1 MNDRNLDFDE
11 GYIKFDLTWR
21 KQPLSIRVP
30 TELMAW
36 RDRFYELKQIGY
48 YADLGI
54 GYGNISIK
62 TTAGILISGTQTG
75 NIYPIGKE
83 HFTLVTEYDL
93 RQNRVKCLGPIKAS
107 SESMTHSA
115 VYDADSEIKAIVH
128 GHNLALWRIL
138 KGKVPTT
145 AEDVPYGTPAM
156 AEEIIRLFTKTK
168 VKEEKI
174 IIMAGHEEGI
184 ITFGKD
190 LTEAGNV
197 LLNFLQYVA
206 E

>member
-1 MNDRNLDFDE
+1 MNDLNRDLDE
-11 GYIKFDLTWR
+11 GYIKFDLTWID
-21 KQPLSIRVP
+21 QPLSISVP

-36 RDRFYELKQIGY
+36 RDRLYELKQIGY
-48 YADLGI
+48 DAGLGV
-54 GYGNISIK
+54 GYGNISVK

-75 NIYPIGKE
+75 KIYPIREE

-93 RQNRVKCLGPIKAS
+93 QQNKVVCAGPVKAS

-115 VYDADSEIKAIVH
+115 VYDADPEIKAIIHVH
-128 GHNLALWRIL
+128 NWDLWRTL
-138 KGKVPTT
+138 KGKVLTT
-145 AEDVPYGTPAM
+145 AEDVPYGTPTM
-156 AEEIIRLFTKTK
+156 AEEIIRLFEETK

-174 IIMAGHEEGI
+174 IVMAGHEAGI

-197 LLNFLQYVA
+197 LLNFLRS
-206 E
+206 

>member
-1 MNDRNLDFDE
+1 MNDRNRNFDE

-21 KQPLSIRVP
+21 KQPLSIQVP

-48 YADLGI
+48 YANLGI

-75 NIYPIGKE
+75 NIYPIGEE
-83 HFTLVTEYDL
+83 HFTLVTEYDV
-93 RQNRVKCLGPIKAS
+93 RHNKVVCVGPIKAS

-115 VYDADSEIKAIVH
+115 VYDADPKIRAIVH
-128 GHNLALWRIL
+128 SHNLALWQTL
-138 KGKVPTT
+138 KDKVPTT

-156 AEEIIRLFTKTK
+156 AKEIIRLFAKTK

-184 ITFGKD
+184 ITFGKN

-197 LLNFLQYVA
+197 MLNFLQYAA